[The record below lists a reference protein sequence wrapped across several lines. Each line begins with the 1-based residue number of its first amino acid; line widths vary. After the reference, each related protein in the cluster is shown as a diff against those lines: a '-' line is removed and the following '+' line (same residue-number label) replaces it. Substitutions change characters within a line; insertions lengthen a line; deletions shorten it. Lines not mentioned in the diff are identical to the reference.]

1 MTPDPSV
8 LQCDENIKHEIVFCL
23 VPPSPSTNRFTLQ
36 ASKYVCLVLVK
47 VIHELDIQKNIL
59 HKVLCFIL

>member
-8 LQCDENIKHEIVFCL
+8 LLCDENIKHEIVFCL
-23 VPPSPSTNRFTLQ
+23 VPPCPSTNRFTLQ

-47 VIHELDIQKNIL
+47 VIHELDIQ
-59 HKVLCFIL
+59 